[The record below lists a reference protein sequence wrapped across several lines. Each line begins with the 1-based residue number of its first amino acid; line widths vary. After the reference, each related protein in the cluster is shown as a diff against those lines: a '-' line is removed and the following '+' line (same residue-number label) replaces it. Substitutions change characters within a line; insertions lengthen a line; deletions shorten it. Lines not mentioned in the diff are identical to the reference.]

1 LLCQKRYK
9 TGSELPRKNFIEQM
23 QKFNILQAELNKIF
37 DGLIDHNIKVR
48 KDLIAE
54 SKNCLYKVARDIEQI
69 AVEQLNVLS
78 KAKNYLN

>member
-1 LLCQKRYK
+1 MCPQLKI
-9 TGSELPRKNFIEQM
+9 TIAFI
-23 QKFNILQAELNKIF
+23 KHYVWKIF